1 LIFGDEPVIK
11 PVGLYVSYFTIPRT
25 ATDTRWARWYNATG
39 ARVVLLRPD
48 NEGTTRAS
56 FSFLSE
62 PKGYEK
68 WPVAE
73 QKALLRDKFADAGWE
88 ASRILS
94 EMEND
99 SDVYFDAIS
108 QVIAPRWSKGRCAM
122 TGDAAFCPSPLT
134 GMGASLSV
142 VGAYI
147 LAGELATKPNYSEAF
162 ASYDKVLRPFVT
174 KIQQLPPGV
183 PRLAHPRS
191 AFGISLFN
199 AAIRLISSRFVR
211 KLGKLISGNKKTED
225 DGIKLPD
232 YQSFIQ

>member
-1 LIFGDEPVIK
+1 
-11 PVGLYVSYFTIPRT
+11 
-25 ATDTRWARWYNATG
+25 
-39 ARVVLLRPD
+39 LRPV

-68 WPVAE
+68 LPLLE
-73 QKALLRDKFADAGWE
+73 QKALLKEKFADAGWE
-88 ASRILS
+88 ASRILY

-108 QVIAPRWSKGRCAM
+108 QVIAPNWSKGRCAM

-147 LAGELATKPNYSEAF
+147 LAGELATKPTHSEAF
-162 ASYDKVLRPFVT
+162 ASYDKILRPFVT

-199 AAIRLISSRFVR
+199 AAIRIISSRFVR
-211 KLGKLISGNKKTED
+211 GIGKLFSGKEKRDN
-225 DGIKLPD
+225 DGIRLPD
-232 YQSFIQ
+232 YRSFLQR